1 MEYVSIVRAKLKGA
15 DPSAAQKAHDATV
28 EQLSAMT
35 RPMGA
40 TGHRAYLNPQNQMEF
55 LAIDRWNNLE
65 GLQKFMGDPKVAQAF
80 GNLFEG
86 QPDITVWSESDW
98 ASF

>member
-1 MEYVSIVRAKLKGA
+1 MEYVTIVRAKLKGA
-15 DPSAAQKAHDATV
+15 DPAAARKSHDATV
-28 EQLSAMT
+28 EKLSALT

-40 TGHRAYLNPQNQMEF
+40 TGHQAYLNPHQAMEF

-65 GLQKFMGDPKVAQAF
+65 GLQNFMGDPKVAEAF
-80 GNLFEG
+80 GALFESK
-86 QPDITVWSESDW
+86 PDISIWSESGW

>member
-1 MEYVSIVRAKLKGA
+1 MNYITVVRGKLKGNPA
-15 DPSAAQKAHDATV
+15 DAKMAHNSTV

-40 TGHRAYLNPQNQMEF
+40 IGHRPYLNPKDPTEF
-55 LAIDRWNNLE
+55 LAIDTWNNIE
-65 GLQKFMGDPKVAQAF
+65 GLQKFMGDPKVAEAF
-80 GNLFEG
+80 GALFEG
-86 QPDITVWSESDW
+86 MPDISVWAESDW

>member
-1 MEYVSIVRAKLKGA
+1 MEYISVVRARLKGT
-15 DPSAAQKAHDATV
+15 DPRVAQNMHDATV

-40 TGHRAYLNPQNQMEF
+40 IGHRAYLNPQKPMEF
-55 LAIDRWNNLE
+55 LAIDRWNNAE
-65 GLQKFMGDPKVAQAF
+65 GLQKFLGDPKVAEAF
-80 GNLFEG
+80 GSLFEG
-86 QPDITVWSESDW
+86 QPDISVWAESDW

>member
-1 MEYVSIVRAKLKGA
+1 MNYISVVRAKLKG
-15 DPSAAQKAHDATV
+15 DPKEAQKMHDATV

-40 TGHRAYLNPQNQMEF
+40 IGHRPHLSPQDPTQF
-55 LAIDRWNNLE
+55 LAIDTWNNLE
-65 GLQKFMGDPKVAQAF
+65 NLQKFLSDPQVAAAF
-80 GNLFEG
+80 GQLFEG
-86 QPDITVWSESDW
+86 MPDVSVWAESDW

>member
-1 MEYVSIVRAKLKGA
+1 MEYITVVRARLKGDDIKA
-15 DPSAAQKAHDATV
+15 SQKAHDATV
-28 EQLSAMT
+28 ETLSGMT

-40 TGHRAYLNPQNQMEF
+40 TGHRAYLNPQKPMEF

-65 GLQKFMGDPKVAQAF
+65 GLQKFMSDPQVAQAF
-80 GNLFEG
+80 GALFDG
-86 QPDITVWSESDW
+86 QPDITIWSESDW

>member
-1 MEYVSIVRAKLKGA
+1 MEYVTIVRAKLKGA
-15 DPSAAQKAHDATV
+15 DPKAARKMHDATV
-28 EQLSAMT
+28 EQLSAIT

-40 TGHRAYLNPQNQMEF
+40 TGHRAYLNPQNPMEF

-65 GLQKFMGDPKVAQAF
+65 GLQKFMGDPKVAEAF
-80 GNLFEG
+80 GALFEG
-86 QPDITVWSESDW
+86 QPDITVWAESDW

>member
-15 DPSAAQKAHDATV
+15 DPSVAQKAHDATV

-40 TGHRAYLNPQNQMEF
+40 TGHRAYLNPKNQMEF
-55 LAIDRWNNLE
+55 LAIDRWNNFE

-86 QPDITVWSESDW
+86 QPDITIWSESDW